1 MKLYKRFLTSFEMT
15 INVLC
20 WGMGVGW
27 RLRRQPTP
35 IPYKENVII
44 CHSERSEESTVHY
57 RITKNQ
63 NIEVQPKPNKSV
75 SNKSITEMKM

>member
-44 CHSERSEESTVHY
+44 CHSERSEESTVF
-57 RITKNQ
+57 TGQ
-63 NIEVQPKPNKSV
+63 QCKPIKKRSPE
-75 SNKSITEMKM
+75 IQMIAL